1 MLKYCP
7 NGCKSQERFD
17 KAFDDFLP
25 PLKFHQF
32 FATEMLEKHDDAFFH

>member
-1 MLKYCP
+1 MCDKAVSNELFMLKYCP

-25 PLKFHQF
+25 PLKFVP
-32 FATEMLEKHDDAFFH
+32 D